1 MRTNF
6 NSLIAQPRNLDP
18 LRRLVARTAL
28 AVALAAGVAAASPA
42 MAKDSPPK
50 PDVNSPEFVKAADPL
65 QKTIAAGNPGIKKYQ
80 AAPDAASK
88 AAAMAELKTAFAA
101 APAQLAV
108 AEAAAKTPQD
118 KWIAG
123 NWGTMVAAILGDNK
137 IAQHAIQDIID
148 SGKAPAAE
156 ASTYQFKLGVS
167 AYQNQDYAT
176 AIKALTPVV
185 AGNYSDDVAAEALA
199 LSYTSTNQPEQA
211 LGALKTAA
219 SARKAAGGKVPDDW
233 LNRAN
238 QIAYRTKNNAI
249 GNEWA
254 ILTVVYAPTAS
265 NWISSAQLLR
275 VYNGYTGQEALDL
288 SRLLYRAG
296 ALTGSA
302 KEVQQEYLDYI
313 LTADARRQ
321 PGEVLATIDAGM
333 AAGALNASMTPVTE
347 AKALATARVA
357 SDKASLAGLYRDA
370 HAANA
375 NAAAVVGTADD
386 FLGYGD
392 AAKAAELYKI
402 ALTRP
407 GVDTG
412 RALTRLGIAQ
422 LDSGDTAGALDSF
435 GKVTGPRQALA
446 QFWTAYANS
455 KTAAPK

>member
-1 MRTNF
+1 MRQVVWQANSFFGIF
-6 NSLIAQPRNLDP
+6 NHPPYSRN
-18 LRRLVARTAL
+18 
-28 AVALAAGVAAASPA
+28 
-42 MAKDSPPK
+42 
-50 PDVNSPEFVKAADPL
+50 
-65 QKTIAAGNPGIKKYQ
+65 
-80 AAPDAASK
+80 
-88 AAAMAELKTAFAA
+88 
-101 APAQLAV
+101 
-108 AEAAAKTPQD
+108 
-118 KWIAG
+118 
-123 NWGTMVAAILGDNK
+123 
-137 IAQHAIQDIID
+137 H
-148 SGKAPAAE
+148 
-156 ASTYQFKLGVS
+156 
-167 AYQNQDYAT
+167 
-176 AIKALTPVV
+176 
-185 AGNYSDDVAAEALA
+185 
-199 LSYTSTNQPEQA
+199 
-211 LGALKTAA
+211 
-219 SARKAAGGKVPDDW
+219 
-233 LNRAN
+233 
-238 QIAYRTKNNAI
+238 
-249 GNEWA
+249 
-254 ILTVVYAPTAS
+254 
-265 NWISSAQLLR
+265 
-275 VYNGYTGQEALDL
+275 
-288 SRLLYRAG
+288 
-296 ALTGSA
+296 
-302 KEVQQEYLDYI
+302 
-313 LTADARRQ
+313 ARRQ